1 MKTIVTLITT
11 LMLVAGAT
19 SAMASNLQGSNEA
32 PGYRLSEQQGA
43 RSLDDAYASA
53 RTPGEAHTTVN
64 VPSQN
69 DFQLQGR

>member
-32 PGYRLSEQQGA
+32 PGYQLSEQQAA
-43 RSLDDAYASA
+43 RSLDGAYASA
-53 RTPGEAHTTVN
+53 RVPGEAHTTVN
-64 VPSQN
+64 VSSQN
-69 DFQLQGR
+69 DFQLRGR